1 MDLKDFISQAL
12 VDVIAGVADAQ
23 KKISSGEIVPALAQ
37 TFTAVEHG
45 VSDVQAV
52 TFEVTVRADEREGS
66 EAKLNVVTAI
76 IGGGVKGE
84 SGKSG
89 GHAATLNFKI
99 PIRLPMWPQK

>member
-1 MDLKDFISQAL
+1 
-12 VDVIAGVADAQ
+12 
-23 KKISSGEIVPALAQ
+23 
-37 TFTAVEHG
+37 

-76 IGGGVKGE
+76 IGGGMKGE

-99 PIRLPMWPQK
+99 PIRLPMWPQNEKRSNQTLLRIAGSRLFSDDSSASETPFSLGPHG